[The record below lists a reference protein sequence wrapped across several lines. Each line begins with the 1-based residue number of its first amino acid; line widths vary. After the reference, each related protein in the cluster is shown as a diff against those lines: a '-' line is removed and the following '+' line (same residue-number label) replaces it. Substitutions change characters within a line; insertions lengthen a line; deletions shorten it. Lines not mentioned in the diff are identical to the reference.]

1 MSARALPAV
10 REMIATLVAEPSPSS
25 ADPRFD
31 RGNRRVVEHLADWAD
46 GLGMRVELLPSA
58 TNDDK
63 ANLLATFGEG
73 DGGLVLAGHSDTVPW
88 DEGRWR
94 HDPFRVTE
102 DDGRLYGLGTSDMK
116 SFFAVAL
123 AALARLDAGKL
134 RAPVMLL
141 ATYDEESTMGG
152 ARALVAAGRP
162 RARHA
167 LIGEPTGLVPVR
179 MHKGA
184 VMETVVLTGQAGHS
198 SDPSLGRS
206 ALEGMHAVIGDLIA
220 FREALQ
226 AVHRNEA
233 FAVPVPTMNFGA
245 IHGGDSPNRICGECE
260 LRFDLR
266 ALPGMDV
273 QALRT
278 ELRARVGRNAKAAKN
293 STGWCPPWS
302 FLVNSS
308 RWKAHRK
315 SGACSTAGLPAN
327 ASPWA
332 FATTKSNWRARI
344 SACRR
349 SRRQR
354 STCCPSLTASTPP
367 SSPRYAPS
375 HKGLSSRCPPSFCS
389 TPEPRCCRSRTCAG
403 VRMQPMTTLTVVQAW
418 SCCRRPHAT
427 ADLFRLRTGIG
438 RLTAPRRP
446 WS

>member
-278 ELRARVGRNAKAAKN
+278 ELRARVGRIAEARGLAVRFP
-293 STGWCPPWS
+293 T
-302 FLVNSS
+302 L
-308 RWKAHRK
+308 H
-315 SGACSTAGLPAN
+315 AG
-327 ASPWA
+327 
-332 FATTKSNWRARI
+332 
-344 SACRR
+344 
-349 SRRQR
+349 
-354 STCCPSLTASTPP
+354 TPP
-367 SSPRYAPS
+367 FETPASAAIVRAACELTGHAP
-375 HKGLSSRCPPSFCS
+375 
-389 TPEPRCCRSRTCAG
+389 G
-403 VRMQPMTTLTVVQAW
+403 VVAFGTEAPYLTQLGAETIV
-418 SCCRRPHAT
+418 CGPG
-427 ADLFRLRTGIG
+427 DIG
-438 RLTAPRRP
+438 RAHQPDESIDLASLAPATELLERLARRLCLP
-446 WS
+446 S